1 MAVSTKTILWKV
13 DAAHSELVF
22 QVKHLGLTS
31 ITGYF
36 RNFSLEAETEDDNF
50 NRITNIRLAAAIL
63 SVDTNNQMRDDH
75 LRSPD
80 FFDAEQYPK
89 LVFTAAGIDR
99 HEAKTT
105 IEGELTIRGITRLI
119 TLNVAFAGIV
129 TDRGQ
134 VKAGFTI
141 DGVISRHEF
150 GLTWNNMTNA
160 GDLVVDDSIR
170 MHAAVQLIRQ
180 DQ

>member
-13 DAAHSELVF
+13 DTAHSELVF

-50 NRITNIRLAAAIL
+50 HRITDIRLAASIM
-63 SVDTNNQMRDDH
+63 SIDTNNTLRDDH
-75 LRSPD
+75 LKSPD
-80 FFDAEQYPK
+80 FFDAEQYPR
-89 LVFTAAGIDR
+89 LSFTAAAIDR
-99 HEAKTT
+99 YEPNSI
-105 IEGELTIRGITRLI
+105 IEGELTLHGITRLI
-119 TLNVAFAGIV
+119 KLNVHFAGIV

-134 VKAGFTI
+134 TKAGFTI

-150 GLTWNNMTNA
+150 GLTWRNLTGA

-170 MHAAVQLIRQ
+170 VQASVQLIREE
-180 DQ
+180 

>member
-1 MAVSTKTILWKV
+1 MSVSTKTIEWKV

-36 RNFSLEAETEDDNF
+36 RNFSLYAETEDENF
-50 NRITNIRLAAAIL
+50 THITNIRLAAAIL
-63 SVDTNNQMRDDH
+63 SVDTNNTLRDDH
-75 LRSPD
+75 LRSAD

-89 LVFTAAGIDR
+89 LTFTASNFDR
-99 HEAKTT
+99 YEAKTKL
-105 IEGELTIRGITRLI
+105 EGELTMKGVTRLI

-129 TDRGQ
+129 VDDRGQ
-134 VKAGFTI
+134 TKAGFTI

-150 GLTWNNMTNA
+150 GLTWTNA
-160 GDLVVDDSIR
+160 GDVVVDDSIR
-170 MHAAVQLIRQ
+170 IHASVQLIRQ
-180 DQ
+180 D